1 MPSSLWTG
9 SISFGLVNVPV
20 RLFGAQRGH
29 EVRFHQINRATGH
42 RIKYEKVDA
51 TTGVEVEADQ
61 IVRGIESAGGKLVTI
76 DDAELDA
83 LQPKSTHTVDV
94 EDFVDLA
101 EIDPIYY
108 DRTYFVA
115 PDDRPGAARAYALLV
130 DAMRRTGQAGIG
142 KIVIRRKQYLA
153 ALRPYENVMVMSTM
167 RFADEVVVASS
178 IDSIPDELPP
188 SETKARQMAE
198 SLIESL
204 TAPFEPQRYRDT
216 YTEELLG
223 LIESKAEG
231 ATATVVEHK
240 ESAPEVADLLAAL
253 KASVEDAKQRRPLAI
268 AKPARSA
275 KPKKRTR
282 SGDAV
287 AS

>member
-20 RLFGAQRGH
+20 RLFGAQRVH
-29 EVRFHQINRATGH
+29 DVRFHQINEATGH
-42 RIKYEKVDA
+42 RIKYDKVDA
-51 TTGVEVEADQ
+51 LTGAQVATDQ
-61 IVRGIESAGGKLVTI
+61 IVRAIEASSGKLVTI
-76 DDAELDA
+76 DDADLDA

-101 EIDPIYY
+101 EIDPIFYE
-108 DRTYFVA
+108 RTYFVA

-130 DAMRRTGQAGIG
+130 DAMRRTGRAGIG

-167 RFADEVVVASS
+167 RFADEVIVASS
-178 IDSIPDELPP
+178 IDSMPDELPP
-188 SETKARQMAE
+188 AEDKARRMAE

-204 TAPFEPQRYRDT
+204 TAPFEPNRYRDT
-216 YTEELLG
+216 YTEELLD
-223 LIESKAEG
+223 LIERKAKGE
-231 ATATVVEHK
+231 TAKVEESQ
-240 ESAPEVADLLAAL
+240 ESAPEVVDLLAAL
-253 KASVEDAKQRRPLAI
+253 QASVDEAKQRRPLAI
-268 AKPARSA
+268 VKPARST
-275 KPKKRTR
+275 KTKKRTR
-282 SGDAV
+282 SSDAV